1 MRLSDTGDKLDTH
14 EYPATR
20 DEIIQAYGDSTIE
33 LPNGTETLKA
43 VLERIADDVY
53 EGPEDARTAVFTGV
67 GHEAVGRRFYSDR
80 DPTMP
85 GESGPEPVSF

>member
-1 MRLSDTGDKLDTH
+1 MRLNGTGDKLDTH

-20 DEIIQAYGDSTIE
+20 DEIIEAYGNSRID
-33 LPNGTETLKA
+33 LPNGTETLGE
-43 VLERIADDVY
+43 VLARISDETY

-80 DPTMP
+80 DPTAL

>member
-1 MRLSDTGDKLDTH
+1 MRLNGTGDKLDTH

-20 DEIIQAYGDSTIE
+20 EEIIEAYGDSRIE
-33 LPNGTETLKA
+33 LPNGTETLGS
-43 VLERIADDVY
+43 VLERIGDETY
-53 EGPEDARTAVFTGV
+53 EDSTDARTAVFTGV